1 MDLTVVFSS
10 SFFSPIHPGKIIPL
24 KTFPTKLENVPPKT
38 STKILPPKIVHA
50 VFKYFK
56 AFNDKLVRE
65 AINSEEEKKL

>member
-56 AFNDKLVRE
+56 AFDNKLVFYKEPPR
-65 AINSEEEKKL
+65 